1 MHFYDFVRPLR
12 RHWLIVVAS
21 VVLVVAGTLWHTNG
35 QVPTYQAQ
43 SRIFL
48 TAAPPGEPLTAAQL
62 GTYVELLRS
71 PVVQDPIRRRLGLG
85 QEVPVQLD
93 ATISETSSIVTV
105 TARSSSPQG
114 AADVANAVGPALVTL
129 QGNFSPLLAGDGTA
143 VQVIVVEE
151 ARPPA
156 EPLLPDVYRNVA
168 LALLAGSALGVG
180 LALLRHGLDPT
191 VRDERDLAAL
201 SVRPVLARLPR
212 LRDAAAHPVVEP
224 RAHQTA
230 AEEYRRL
237 RANLQFLGGAHR
249 SAAAARTVGDPSA
262 TLAGDLPGPRSVL
275 VTSAAPGEGR
285 THVALNL
292 AHALAETGE
301 RVLLVDADLRRPAVA
316 QLLQLEGV
324 HATQTR
330 SRARRRA
337 GQPGPEAAGLTAV
350 LQGTATLDEA
360 THRLPGTTLDVLP
373 AGPVTE
379 PGPSALLGTPVLP
392 ALFAELHQVYD
403 RIVVDGPPL
412 LPVVDPLLLA
422 QLVDGTVLVVRAG
435 TTRKA
440 DLSGALRTLA
450 TVGLDPAGFALNSAH
465 RTRSGGRRR

>member
-85 QEVPVQLD
+85 PEVPVQLD

-105 TARSSSPQG
+105 TVRSSSSQG
-114 AADVANAVGPALVTL
+114 AADVANAVGPALATL

-168 LALLAGSALGVG
+168 LALLAGSTLGMG

-201 SVRPVLARLPR
+201 STLPVLARLPR

-224 RAHQTA
+224 RAHRAA

-237 RANLQFLGGAHR
+237 RANLQFLDGAHR
-249 SAAAARTVGDPSA
+249 SPAAAARTAGDPSA

-316 QLLQLEGV
+316 QLLQLEGGR
-324 HATQTR
+324 ATRAQADTQTR

-337 GQPGPEAAGLTAV
+337 GRLGPEAAGLTAV

-379 PGPSALLGTPVLP
+379 PGPSALLGAPVLH
-392 ALFAELHQVYD
+392 ALFAELHQV
-403 RIVVDGPPL
+403 
-412 LPVVDPLLLA
+412 
-422 QLVDGTVLVVRAG
+422 
-435 TTRKA
+435 
-440 DLSGALRTLA
+440 
-450 TVGLDPAGFALNSAH
+450 
-465 RTRSGGRRR
+465 